1 MLMTTNTLLTDM
13 KRYTLFTLLWA
24 ALAMG
29 GCTKDLTP
37 ETNGTN
43 NAVLDEGELTEAV
56 LNLSVNTFAV
66 EAQAKTRA
74 TNIRALK

>member
-43 NAVLDEGELTEAV
+43 NAVLDEGDGSRIEFV
-56 LNLSVNTFAV
+56 R
-66 EAQAKTRA
+66 QYICR
-74 TNIRALK
+74 